1 MEKIVK
7 YIYKMVKTLA
17 LILLFT
23 LCGEKVCAQ
32 SHGDH
37 LMLGL
42 GASYP
47 NGLEANLAYE
57 HETEYHSAWEYFG
70 SYYIK
75 YEKDPEVG
83 HITNET
89 FWHNYNNWLIGVAYK
104 PCVSRGRNHHG
115 NFRIGGSAGS
125 DLDKWLG
132 AVNLGYE
139 HTYNLYNGWSLY
151 YQIKE
156 DIVFRG
162 KDTFRTGVVVGVKV
176 PF

>member
-1 MEKIVK
+1 MEKTV
-7 YIYKMVKTLA
+7 YIYNMVKTLA

-23 LCGEKVCAQ
+23 LYGEKVCAQ

-132 AVNLGYE
+132 AVNLGY
-139 HTYNLYNGWSLY
+139 T
-151 YQIKE
+151 
-156 DIVFRG
+156 RA
-162 KDTFRTGVVVGVKV
+162 GVSIIRLRKISSSVGRI
-176 PF
+176 PSEQELLLE